1 MRKNNALYDHLPHEI
16 VKKTH
21 HHPLMSGHL
30 NPFIYNKCSNSLS
43 VDFKLVSLASPDVRM

>member
-1 MRKNNALYDHLPHEI
+1 MRTYNALYDHLPHEI